1 MPNIAKSLHYPTKG
15 QSCVIQKTIDRFARK
30 LAWKPVKSLTQCFLS
45 IPLKTSENLSFSH
58 VSRGYRKGALALK
71 ELIIHQSFVSTLYVT
86 KTIFIFKEVFAAI
99 FEAWGVAKGSSPNF
113 VSNILRIW
121 ENCLLFSLKSSKN
134 GFLVISGEIKQ

>member
-58 VSRGYRKGALALK
+58 VSRGYRKGVLALK
-71 ELIIHQSFVSTLYVT
+71 ELTIHQLFVSTLCR
-86 KTIFIFKEVFAAI
+86 KNSLRLQRGLRNNF
-99 FEAWGVAKGSSPNF
+99 WGIIKGLSPNF
-113 VSNILRIW
+113 VSNISRIW

-134 GFLVISGEIKQ
+134 GFLVISGEMWVN